1 MFTLKRYHTRS
12 VSVGNIS
19 MNALTVAFAVPF
31 AVGVAVLFADA
42 FAVSFALA
50 FSLAFAFADAFAVL
64 FIRALDS
71 VFATAIVPFFNVMLP
86 H

>member
-1 MFTLKRYHTRS
+1 MRS
-12 VSVGNIS
+12 ISVGNIS

-31 AVGVAVLFADA
+31 AVGVAVLFADV

-71 VFATAIVPFFNVMLP
+71 VFAAAIVPLFQCNAPSLKIAAE
-86 H
+86 